1 MQNVTVRWGD
11 IPSTGNRGESMKK
24 FFPALIA
31 LAISLAITPAA
42 LADSFTYIFGS
53 AGNFNVGG
61 VTFANGTLT
70 VTGSMVSPGT
80 WLIGGGDITLFSN
93 EGIPNNTAVPTPGT
107 LIPVTAG
114 THNGPAGSYTSPSGF
129 FWYDDLLMPGSVPS
143 LDLYG
148 LLFQVGSAEIN
159 IWANGSNPAS
169 GLGYTI
175 YDNNGHSDTG
185 TFDVVQNA
193 VTPEPSTLIL
203 LGSALLGLAI
213 ILYRKA
219 RPTLGLIPSI

>member
-1 MQNVTVRWGD
+1 
-11 IPSTGNRGESMKK
+11 MKK
-24 FFPALIA
+24 LALAVIA
-31 LAISLAITPAA
+31 LAMSLAITPAA
-42 LADSFTYIFGS
+42 MADSFTYVFAS
-53 AGNFNVGG
+53 AGNFHLGG
-61 VTFANGTLT
+61 ITFAHGSLT
-70 VTGSMVSPGT
+70 VTGSMISPGT
-80 WLIGGGDITLFSN
+80 WLMGSGDITLWSN
-93 EGIPNNTAVPTPGT
+93 EGIPNNSGTPASGT
-107 LIPVTAG
+107 LLPVTSG

-159 IWANGSNPAS
+159 IFANGTDPSQ

-175 YDNNGHSDTG
+175 YDNNGASDTG
-185 TFDVVQNA
+185 TFDVIPNT

-213 ILYRKA
+213 ALHRKT
-219 RPTLGLIPSI
+219 RPTLGMTPSI